1 MCMNLDVDVDVNVL
15 DLNVDMDN
23 YVDVNLLCRV
33 LNFQLWRWLYVICV
47 FFSFYRL
54 IYDG

>member
-47 FFSFYRL
+47 FFLFYRL